1 MSSIVRIVCKR
12 PPSTGPNGLRLRI
25 MPSMNDVRAT
35 ILHADGTETEI
46 PGIESIRWVVEGNIA
61 ATAVITC
68 CAELDAEAALFHA
81 PPPKAGG

>member
-46 PGIESIRWVVEGNIA
+46 PGIESIR
-61 ATAVITC
+61 